1 MPDIHNQ
8 DASNADAAVTLPLRT
23 TRTLRWRVI
32 PGTFLAIFSV
42 IGVIGSAMQFFTVA
56 YYNCKYGW
64 IEFDPENRL
73 QSELAITPLH
83 VLVWL
88 FASCGFVVA
97 GVAAYSWFHAR
108 WRFAWIGTGVFFA
121 LMFTAK
127 WLESL

>member
-1 MPDIHNQ
+1 MTDNLDW
-8 DASNADAAVTLPLRT
+8 DASDDDEQGTSPSKPSRG
-23 TRTLRWRVI
+23 LRWRVI

-64 IEFDPENRL
+64 IEVDPENRL

-83 VLVWL
+83 VVVWL
-88 FASCGFVVA
+88 FASCGFVAA
-97 GVAAYSWFHAR
+97 GVTAYCWFYAR
-108 WRFAWIGTGVFFA
+108 WRLAWIGTGVFFA
-121 LMFTAK
+121 LMFMAK